1 MCIAQNASLHI
12 WPLAQLINRRCR
24 RGEKVRSHKKCR
36 EGRPG
41 PTMARGQ
48 DDGDGRR
55 KGWGNKVY
63 LILLLTEQFVCG
75 K

>member
-1 MCIAQNASLHI
+1 MCIAQNASLHV
-12 WPLAQLINRRCR
+12 WPLAQLINRRCGS
-24 RGEKVRSHKKCR
+24 GEKVRSHKKCR
-36 EGRPG
+36 EGSPG
-41 PTMARGQ
+41 LTMARGQ

-55 KGWGNKVY
+55 KGLGNKVY